1 MTHPCP
7 YKVYL
12 RIRGETK
19 KTMIARFRER
29 VDAVN
34 YAYAHSKGRYAAF
47 PKSIVVYDLDG
58 KIFCKCEQGCLTGGK
73 LYNA

>member
-34 YAYAHSKGRYAAF
+34 HAYADSKGRYAALF
-47 PKSIVVYDLDG
+47 QSVVVYDLDG
-58 KIFCKCEQGCLTGGK
+58 KILIKCEQGCKTGGK
-73 LYNA
+73 L